1 MNLILG
7 LENQHFTAIFQ
18 RTRTLHHI
26 ILAVHFPHLGITDM
40 AGQTGRIVLVL
51 HQALLGRHRLAI
63 LRNRQTGI
71 VSATGADVIMVT
83 LVLDVTGV
91 IQVHHAVLDVSR
103 TRVDTVDVIGLIGTE
118 QDGQEGVRRVGK
130 QRCKQIDRTAGINVC
145 KTVVVHEV
153 QGIHD
158 THEEARSNDCRD
170 DGNEDIAQGLD
181 EPLEP
186 VALLCCGSLYIFLA
200 ACRDAA
206 LLDESVKHL
215 VYNAC
220 AEDDL

>member
-1 MNLILG
+1 M
-7 LENQHFTAIFQ
+7 Q
-18 RTRTLHHI
+18 TL
-26 ILAVHFPHLGITDM
+26 LDKA
-40 AGQTGRIVLVL
+40 
-51 HQALLGRHRLAI
+51 HQPYRDH
-63 LRNRQTGI
+63 NR
-71 VSATGADVIMVT
+71 DNVT
-83 LVLDVTGV
+83 LIADQRNFIQSTEYRLHGLNAVCCDRPCVLQVGVNHNHTDNRTEVGVTAEYLGC
-91 IQVHHAVLDVSR
+91 
-103 TRVDTVDVIGLIGTE
+103 RVRN

-130 QRCKQIDRTAGINVC
+130 QRCKHIDRTAGINVC
-145 KTVVVHEV
+145 KTVVVHKV

-186 VALLCCGSLYIFLA
+186 VALLCCGSLDVFLA